1 MLQSKP
7 VRVKGAVGVREDA
20 SADAVVIKDK
30 IKSIQQRAHVISAVF
45 ARLCREVVEK
55 SGSKLVPFVQGLSH
69 QLQLFLL
76 EYNSQYSVGQ
86 FPGYNH
92 QAHGARLDID
102 RQQRQMMELC
112 GRLREAVAGHG
123 MADD

>member
-1 MLQSKP
+1 M
-7 VRVKGAVGVREDA
+7 
-20 SADAVVIKDK
+20 
-30 IKSIQQRAHVISAVF
+30 
-45 ARLCREVVEK
+45 EK

-102 RQQRQMMELC
+102 RQQRQMMDLC
-112 GRLREAVAGHG
+112 GRLREAVAGGTSRGG
-123 MADD
+123 MTDDREVERLVEMVTDLGAGFTRLVELMLGLQIQVRH